1 MSTARLHTKL
11 HALPSGFLDESDLQ
25 EELRRATHADWTLL
39 ALVAC
44 AATATLLLAAAISL
58 SY

>member
-1 MSTARLHTKL
+1 MSSTHL
-11 HALPSGFLDESDLQ
+11 HAFPSGFLDEIDLQ
-25 EELRRATHADWTLL
+25 EELHRATRADWTLL
-39 ALVAC
+39 ALVGC